1 MKSHHKIGPALR
13 RLPGQG
19 LHKAA
24 EELWERDIQEPLM
37 LACVGVV
44 IFAIECLHAFG
55 LVKPGI
61 WFGVLVMLPT
71 LAIATR
77 KIIKALPKY
86 RMMKRGEEGERIVAQ
101 YIERDLIP
109 QGYSVFHDIQLEKD
123 GKTFNIDHLLVGPNG
138 VFAVETKN
146 YSKPSRGEA
155 RVTYDGRQLLWNGKP
170 RRAEDKQ
177 ARSIAAA
184 AHEYIADLTGTSVMV
199 RPVLC
204 AIGWF
209 AASTALYQHPVL
221 LVMEKTL
228 GSVILKVPPPSGWNE
243 SNQHTVARIISRA
256 QTSQGN

>member
-1 MKSHHKIGPALR
+1 MQPVMVAF
-13 RLPGQG
+13 
-19 LHKAA
+19 
-24 EELWERDIQEPLM
+24 
-37 LACVGVV
+37 VGVV
-44 IFAIECLHAFG
+44 IFLLECLHVSGLFKPSLLFG
-55 LVKPGI
+55 TL
-61 WFGVLVMLPT
+61 FMLLT
-71 LAIATR
+71 TAIAAR
-77 KIIKALPKY
+77 KIVKGLPKY

-146 YSKPSRGEA
+146 YTKPTRGEA
-155 RVTYDGRQLLWNGKP
+155 RVTYDGSQLLWNGLA
-170 RRAEDKQ
+170 RREEDKQ

-184 AHEYIADLTGTSVMV
+184 AHEYIADLTGISVIV

-228 GSVILKVPPPSGWNE
+228 GSVIPKVPPPSGWNE
-243 SNQHTVARIISRA
+243 SNQQMVARIISRT
-256 QTSQGN
+256 QTSRGN

>member
-1 MKSHHKIGPALR
+1 MTPHHKIGSTLR
-13 RLPGQG
+13 HLPGQG
-19 LHKAA
+19 LHKVA
-24 EELWERDIQEPLM
+24 EELWEREVEVPLTV
-37 LACVGVV
+37 AFVAVV
-44 IFAIECLHAFG
+44 IFILECLHATG
-55 LVKPGI
+55 LFKPSI
-61 WFGVLVMLPT
+61 WFGT
-71 LAIATR
+71 LILLLGVAIAAR
-77 KIIKALPKY
+77 KIVKALPKY

-155 RVTYDGRQLLWNGKP
+155 RVTYDGRRLLWNGHQ
-170 RRAEDKQ
+170 RRDEDKQ
-177 ARSIAAA
+177 ARAIAVA

-243 SNQHTVARIISRA
+243 SNQHMVARIISRA

>member
-1 MKSHHKIGPALR
+1 MKPHHKIGPSLR
-13 RLPGQG
+13 HLPGQG

-24 EELWERDIQEPLM
+24 EELFEREVLEPLTV
-37 LACVGVV
+37 AFVGVV
-44 IFAIECLHAFG
+44 IFIIECLHAFG
-55 LVKPGI
+55 LVKPNI
-61 WFGVLVMLPT
+61 WIGALVMLLAT
-71 LAIATR
+71 AIAAR
-77 KIIKALPKY
+77 KIIKGLPKY

-146 YSKPSRGEA
+146 YSKPTRGEA
-155 RVTYDGRQLLWNGKP
+155 RVTYDGRQLLWNGQT
-170 RRAEDKQ
+170 RRDEDKQ

-184 AHEYIADLTGTSVMV
+184 AHEYIADLTGISVIV

-221 LVMEKTL
+221 LVMEKTI
-228 GSVILKVPPPSGWNE
+228 GSVILKVPPPSGWND
-243 SNQHTVARIISRA
+243 SNQQMVTRIISRA
-256 QTSQGN
+256 QTSRGN

>member
-1 MKSHHKIGPALR
+1 MKPPHKIGPALR
-13 RLPGQG
+13 HLPGQG

-24 EELWERDIQEPLM
+24 DELFEQEVMQPVM
-37 LACVGVV
+37 GAFVGIV
-44 IFAIECLHAFG
+44 IFILECLHVFG
-55 LVKPGI
+55 KFKPSI
-61 WFGVLVMLPT
+61 WFGVIVMLLT
-71 LAIATR
+71 TSYAAR
-77 KIIKALPKY
+77 KIIKGLPKY
-86 RMMKRGEEGERIVAQ
+86 RMLKRGEEGERIVAQ

-155 RVTYDGRQLLWNGKP
+155 RVTYDGRQLLWNGQP
-170 RRAEDKQ
+170 RHDEDKQ

-184 AHEYIADLTGTSVMV
+184 AHEYIADLTGISVMV

-228 GSVILKVPPPSGWNE
+228 GAVILKVPPPSGWNE
-243 SNQHTVARIISRA
+243 SNQQMVVRIISRA
-256 QTSQGN
+256 QTSRG

>member
-1 MKSHHKIGPALR
+1 MTVAFV
-13 RLPGQG
+13 
-19 LHKAA
+19 A
-24 EELWERDIQEPLM
+24 
-37 LACVGVV
+37 VV
-44 IFAIECLHAFG
+44 IFIFECLHVTG
-55 LVKPGI
+55 LVKPSI
-61 WFGVLVMLPT
+61 WLGTSVMLVGV
-71 LAIATR
+71 AIAAR
-77 KIIKALPKY
+77 KIVKALPKY

-155 RVTYDGRQLLWNGKP
+155 RVTYDGRRLLWNGQP
-170 RRAEDKQ
+170 RRDEDKQ
-177 ARSIAAA
+177 ARAIAAA
-184 AHEYIADLTGTSVMV
+184 AHEYIADLTGISVMV

>member
-1 MKSHHKIGPALR
+1 MNAHHKIGPSLR
-13 RLPGQG
+13 HLPGQG

-24 EELWERDIQEPLM
+24 EELWISEVWVPLIV
-37 LACVGVV
+37 AFIGVV
-44 IFAIECLHAFG
+44 IFILECLHISGLFRPSILFG
-55 LVKPGI
+55 ALA
-61 WFGVLVMLPT
+61 ML
-71 LAIATR
+71 LATTIAAR
-77 KIIKALPKY
+77 KIIKGLPKY
-86 RMMKRGEEGERIVAQ
+86 RMRKRGEEGERIVAQ

-155 RVTYDGRQLLWNGKP
+155 RVTYDGHQLLWNGQP
-170 RRAEDKQ
+170 RRDEDKQ

-184 AHEYIADLTGTSVMV
+184 AHEYIADLTGISVIV

-228 GSVILKVPPPSGWNE
+228 GSVILKVSPPSGWND
-243 SNQHTVARIISRA
+243 SNQRVVARIISRA
-256 QTSQGN
+256 QTSRGN